1 MYLVTLYLHSWLRYL
16 VLAFGIWLL
25 VAAVRG
31 KSRGDWTPSDEK
43 LHARFLAV
51 LDTQFTLGLLLY
63 VVLSPVTSAA
73 FSNMGA
79 AMKDGTLRFYAVE
92 HIAAM
97 FLAVAAAHIG
107 RVRSK
112 RKSGAARHKTT
123 LVFQVIWLVLTLL
136 AIPWPMIDAGRPL
149 FRF

>member
-16 VLAFGIWLL
+16 VIGLGLWLL
-25 VAAVRG
+25 IAAARG
-31 KSRGDWTPSDEK
+31 KRRGEWSPSDER
-43 LHARFLAV
+43 LHVRFLAV
-51 LDTQFTLGLLLY
+51 LDTQFMLGLLLY
-63 VVLSPVTSAA
+63 FVLSPLTAA
-73 FSNMGA
+73 ALSNMGA
-79 AMKDGTLRFYAVE
+79 AMKDANLRYYGVE
-92 HIAAM
+92 HIATM

-123 LVFQVIWLVLTLL
+123 LIAQVVWLVLTLL
-136 AIPWPMIDAGRPL
+136 AIPWPFLDTGRPL

>member
-1 MYLVTLYLHSWLRYL
+1 MYLVSLYLHSWLRYV
-16 VLAFGIWLL
+16 VLALGIWLL

-63 VVLSPVTSAA
+63 AVLSPVTSAA

-79 AMKDGTLRFYAVE
+79 AMKDGTLRFFAVE
-92 HIAAM
+92 HLVTM

-123 LVFQVIWLVLTLL
+123 LIFQVIWLVLTLL